1 MEELLNLAKGYKK
14 LVGEAIYPGMPYPS
28 YKRSPNSKLKPNP
41 AGQES
46 RAFATGNLL
55 SKFISSQKNAVNSIA
70 REVQG
75 GAELVVDV
83 APKGAEYGKY
93 VHYGTSKM
101 LKRPFAAIAN
111 DDQRFQLLLD
121 DFIKTKQDQIAQ
133 QATSGFENSKLFKK
147 Q

>member
-28 YKRSPNSKLKPNP
+28 YKRSPNSKLKENP
-41 AGQES
+41 AGQGS

-55 SKFISSQKNAVNSIA
+55 SKFISSPRNAPSAIA
-70 REVQG
+70 REIQSGV
-75 GAELVVDV
+75 ELVVDI
-83 APKGAEYGKY
+83 APKGATYGKY

-101 LKRPFAAIAN
+101 LKRPYAEVAV
-111 DDQRFQLLLD
+111 DDQRFKDLLD
-121 DFIKTKQDQIAQ
+121 NFIKPKQDQIAQ
-133 QATSGFENSKLFKK
+133 QATSGFDNSNLFKK